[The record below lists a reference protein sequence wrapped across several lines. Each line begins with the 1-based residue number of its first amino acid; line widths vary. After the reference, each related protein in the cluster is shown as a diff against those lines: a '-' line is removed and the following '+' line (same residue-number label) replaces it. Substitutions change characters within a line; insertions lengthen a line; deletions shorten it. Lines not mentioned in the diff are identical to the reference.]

1 MEKRQ
6 RVSNFWFGFSLGI
19 LFTAFF
25 AFLFGTKKGRK
36 ILKNF
41 LEYSE
46 NYEKNFPHF
55 LEEIKFLLKE
65 EFLEKEGFKDNK
77 KNNHQEKKVNLGF
90 SEIIGRIKYLAHPVK
105 KQTKNFLL
113 KKEELLK
120 KPLDFLKKEV

>member
-6 RVSNFWFGFSLGI
+6 KVSNFWFGFSLGI

-25 AFLFGTKKGRK
+25 TFLFGTKKGRK

-46 NYEKNFPHF
+46 NYEENFRHF
-55 LEEIKFLLKE
+55 LEKIKFLVKE
-65 EFLEKEGFKDNK
+65 EFLEKEGFNDNK

-105 KQTKNFLL
+105 KQTKKFFV
-113 KKEELLK
+113 KEGRIVEK
-120 KPLDFLKKEV
+120 TS